1 MHACI
6 FVAEWVVLSCFT
18 ACNSGHML
26 YRLHFF
32 IGRVSR
38 AQCAIISLVGIEP
51 DAHRVHATINDRAKQ
66 DGDAGE
72 APVTEEALGE
82 DTAAADATAPDDTA
96 AAPDADGDGDG
107 DAAKPAAD
115 GEDAAPAL
123 APAPAPAVAVG
134 APPDPAVVAAMV
146 LQAAPAVPAM
156 LAPSVTPQHNAYS
169 AGYGAPVGGAPSS
182 SAPSGPI
189 PPPVQAKLDELIAL
203 GQLTHEDIDDA
214 IRTTLAAMPA
224 EKGLEVTPFA
234 NRMRLD
240 WSLLWSRLAWFGLV
254 LARSSCW
261 LGLDWPL
268 ALARLVLDRLLVRH
282 WLGHGL
288 AGLDSAHL
296 RFASSGL

>member
-1 MHACI
+1 
-6 FVAEWVVLSCFT
+6 
-18 ACNSGHML
+18 
-26 YRLHFF
+26 
-32 IGRVSR
+32 
-38 AQCAIISLVGIEP
+38 VGIEP
-51 DAHRVHATINDRAKQ
+51 DAHRVHTTINDRAKQ
-66 DGDAGE
+66 DGDADE
-72 APVTEEALGE
+72 APVAEEALGE

-96 AAPDADGDGDG
+96 TAPATDGDGDA

-240 WSLLWSRLAWFGLV
+240 WSLRWSRLV
-254 LARSSCW
+254 W
-261 LGLDWPL
+261 LGLVWHVRRVGL
-268 ALARLVLDRLLVRH
+268 AWTGLSL
-282 WLGHGL
+282 WLGL
-288 AGLDSAHL
+288 Y
-296 RFASSGL
+296 